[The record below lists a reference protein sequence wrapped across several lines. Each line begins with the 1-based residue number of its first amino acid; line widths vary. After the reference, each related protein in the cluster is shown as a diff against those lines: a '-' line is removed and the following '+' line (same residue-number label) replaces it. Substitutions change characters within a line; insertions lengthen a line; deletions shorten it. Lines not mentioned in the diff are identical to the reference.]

1 MNKNI
6 NITITTDSKPDITN
20 TVSDS
25 TFCNTIDIN
34 STKTIDNEPA
44 SQIKQNSFARQ
55 CIGEALVQLMREKE
69 FESISVT
76 DICKTAGFSRMA

>member
-1 MNKNI
+1 MHENKMNKNI

-55 CIGEALVQLMREKE
+55 CIGTPMGLECLRIL
-69 FESISVT
+69 
-76 DICKTAGFSRMA
+76 